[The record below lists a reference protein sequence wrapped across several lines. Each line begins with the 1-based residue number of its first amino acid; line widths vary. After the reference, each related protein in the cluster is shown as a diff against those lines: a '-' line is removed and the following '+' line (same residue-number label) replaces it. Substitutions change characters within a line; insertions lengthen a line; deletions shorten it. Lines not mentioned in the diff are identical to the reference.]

1 MIDNWALMDSIVDI
15 PFELRAEFI
24 ARFPESLYQP
34 LLAFVYKVDTALCA
48 DIRVRRAHLTKSLKD
63 IEDSCSIIRKV
74 KVYELDLTT
83 PDEQLNLIK
92 NSIDQ
97 IFRALEDN
105 NGTGNIQI
113 TLCVNDA
120 IQVLSMKGVNEGKL
134 DELKEILKDELGKR
148 EATKLTPYTQQL
160 VDNIAMDRTQCA
172 DIYYS
177 CTKIQQHKR
186 ELKETGAYAWRVL

>member
-1 MIDNWALMDSIVDI
+1 MVDSWALVDSLVDI
-15 PFELRAEFI
+15 PFELRSDFI

-34 LLAFVYKVDTALCA
+34 LLAFVCKA
-48 DIRVRRAHLTKSLKD
+48 DPNLYADVKIRRAFLTKNLRD
-63 IEDSCSIIRKV
+63 VEESCNIIRKV

-83 PDEQLNLIK
+83 PDDQLDLIK
-92 NSIDQ
+92 SSIDQ
-97 IFRALEDN
+97 IFHALKDN
-105 NGTGNIQI
+105 GGTGE
-113 TLCVNDA
+113 
-120 IQVLSMKGVNEGKL
+120 IQVILSVEEALRVLGLKGVNEHKL
-134 DELKEILKDELGKR
+134 DELKEILKDDLTKK

-172 DIYYS
+172 DLYYS